1 MPKQGGGKGAE
12 AAAGSSPPL
21 PVVAAIIPGAF
32 TVAALLP
39 DAGAGGVG
47 GAFRILV
54 IVPECGIGQAGAN
67 QPGVEGIID
76 DAVVQDGYGPKLP
89 AICDAPAGNH

>member
-1 MPKQGGGKGAE
+1 MPKQGDGKDAE
-12 AAAGSSPPL
+12 AAAGSSL
-21 PVVAAIIPGAF
+21 PVAAAIIPGAF

-47 GAFRILV
+47 GAFRVLV

-67 QPGVEGIID
+67 QSGV
-76 DAVVQDGYGPKLP
+76 V
-89 AICDAPAGNH
+89 GNY